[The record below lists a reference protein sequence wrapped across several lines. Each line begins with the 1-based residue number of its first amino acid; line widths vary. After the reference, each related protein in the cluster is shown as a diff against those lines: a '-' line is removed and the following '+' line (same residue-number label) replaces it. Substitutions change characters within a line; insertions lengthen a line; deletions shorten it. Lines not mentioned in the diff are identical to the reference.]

1 VSIKQSTASHD
12 GRDSSRL
19 TRRGHSRS
27 GFYTESWGGIGNG
40 VLKMLVAAS
49 EERRVDMQHAVVTSS
64 YELAK
69 GVVNSQK
76 SGVVYPC
83 VL

>member
-1 VSIKQSTASHD
+1 MCGMSYWERVFEDAGCSIA
-12 GRDSSRL
+12 
-19 TRRGHSRS
+19 
-27 GFYTESWGGIGNG
+27 
-40 VLKMLVAAS
+40 
-49 EERRVDMQHAVVTSS
+49 ERRVDMQHAVVTSS